1 MADKRKILLT
11 EDELFL
17 SSLLQMKLEQEGF
30 QVQRAKDGEE
40 AMQILETFIP
50 DLMLL
55 DLILPK
61 KNGFEVLES
70 LRQDPRFSKIPV
82 IIISMLG
89 QDTDIARGKSLGV
102 IDYIVKARLSVDELV
117 NKVKDKVKTSIDVVA
132 NSPVP
137 PPVVGIAEPANPL
150 PSVTVPNPTPVAPPT
165 PVTNTQPPIVPPAS
179 SPTPPAPPTQ

>member
-50 DLMLL
+50 DLLLL

-70 LRQDPRFSKIPV
+70 MRQDPRFSKVPV

-117 NKVKDKVKTSIDVVA
+117 NKVKDKVKSSIEGTTTLVDPVIQSIPTSA
-132 NSPVP
+132 
-137 PPVVGIAEPANPL
+137 
-150 PSVTVPNPTPVAPPT
+150 TPVAPVSQPVPVTQAPIPAIPT
-165 PVTNTQPPIVPPAS
+165 PQPVTPPVQPLTPPIVPP
-179 SPTPPAPPTQ
+179 TI

>member
-132 NSPVP
+132 NNPVP
-137 PPVVGIAEPANPL
+137 PPVIGTEAPATPL
-150 PSVTVPNPTPVAPPT
+150 PPVTLPSQPVPETIPQPTTPQVPPT
-165 PVTNTQPPIVPPAS
+165 P
-179 SPTPPAPPTQ
+179 PTI

>member
-1 MADKRKILLT
+1 MNKHKILLV

-30 QVQRAKDGEE
+30 QIERAKDGEE
-40 AMQILETFIP
+40 AIQILETFMP
-50 DLMLL
+50 DLVLL

-70 LRQDPRFSKIPV
+70 MKQNPRFANIPV

-89 QDTDIARGKSLGV
+89 QDSDIARGKSLGV

-117 NKVKDKVKTSIDVVA
+117 NKVKDKVKLSIDGIANNNSSVSVVA
-132 NSPVP
+132 STPTIQSSQSSTPLSSPATP
-137 PPVVGIAEPANPL
+137 TTN
-150 PSVTVPNPTPVAPPT
+150 TPVNNST
-165 PVTNTQPPIVPPAS
+165 QNT
-179 SPTPPAPPTQ
+179 TQ

>member
-1 MADKRKILLT
+1 MDKRKILLT

-40 AMQILETFIP
+40 AMQMLETFVP

-70 LRQDPRFSKIPV
+70 LRQDPRFQKIPV

-117 NKVKDKVKTSIDVVA
+117 NKVKDKVKTSIESVA
-132 NSPVP
+132 NTPVP
-137 PPVVGIAEPANPL
+137 PPVIGVEAPATPL
-150 PSVTVPNPTPVAPPT
+150 PTATVPEPMP
-165 PVTNTQPPIVPPAS
+165 QPPIPSVPPMTN
-179 SPTPPAPPTQ
+179 TPPPVVPPTQ

>member
-1 MADKRKILLT
+1 MDKRKILLT

-40 AMQILETFIP
+40 AMQMLETFIP

-70 LRQDPRFSKIPV
+70 LRQDPRFQKIPV

-117 NKVKDKVKTSIDVVA
+117 NKVKDKVKTSIETVA
-132 NSPVP
+132 NSPIP
-137 PPVVGIAEPANPL
+137 PPIVGVSEPATPL
-150 PSVTVPNPTPVAPPT
+150 PVAAVPNPTPTTPPV
-165 PVTNTQPPIVPPAS
+165 PQVPPIPSVPPAV
-179 SPTPPAPPTQ
+179 PPAGNPPIQ